1 MSPEDKLKRASIFRK
16 MALRDKL
23 EATRKRQSLGLLRDE
38 LAKNEGV
45 RGQLEKLVEQ
55 AKSADAAQTALALQ
69 SQSWYNTRVRDQL
82 ELVANRCD
90 HLDKEVQTMQTDLA
104 RAEQRRSKKQDRA
117 DELTSQAKKAAQ
129 DKADERLAELRAR
142 PAKH

>member
-1 MSPEDKLKRASIFRK
+1 MNPKDKMKRASIFRK

-23 EATRKRQSLGLLRDE
+23 EASRKRQSLGLLRDE

-45 RGQLEKLVEQ
+45 RGQLEKLVDQ
-55 AKSADAAQTALALQ
+55 ASTPDQAQTGMALH

-82 ELVANRCD
+82 ELVTNRCT
-90 HLDKEVQTMQTDLA
+90 HLDKEVQIMQTDLA
-104 RAEQRRSKKQDRA
+104 RAEQRRTKKQERA
-117 DELTSQAKKAAQ
+117 DELTSQARKAAQ
-129 DKADERLAELRAR
+129 DKADETLAELRAR

>member
-23 EATRKRQSLGLLRDE
+23 DASRKRQSLSVLRDE
-38 LAKNEGV
+38 LAKNEDV
-45 RGQLEKLVEQ
+45 RGQLEKLVDQ
-55 AKSADAAQTALALQ
+55 AQNPDAAQTAMALQ

-82 ELVANRCD
+82 ELVANRCA

-129 DKADERLAELRAR
+129 DKADERLAELRGR

>member
-23 EATRKRQSLGLLRDE
+23 DASRKRQSLSVLRDE
-38 LAKNEGV
+38 LAKNEDV
-45 RGQLEKLVEQ
+45 RGQLEKLVDQ
-55 AKSADAAQTALALQ
+55 AQNPDAAQTAMALQ

-82 ELVANRCD
+82 ELVANRCA
-90 HLDKEVQTMQTDLA
+90 HLDKEVQIMQTDLA
-104 RAEQRRSKKQDRA
+104 RAEQRRTKKQERA
-117 DELTSQAKKAAQ
+117 DELTSQARKAAQ
-129 DKADERLAELRAR
+129 DKADETLAELRAR